1 MYYPEDLR
9 EDTTAHP
16 SPTTLPLLPLEQSLT
31 TQEPSQGT
39 ELPVVAQK
47 EKKGGSGGLSNRR
60 EGEREGEGEGKE

>member
-16 SPTTLPLLPLEQSLT
+16 SPTALPLLPLEQSLT

-39 ELPVVAQK
+39 KLPVVAQK
-47 EKKGGSGGLSNRR
+47 EKKRGSGGLSNRR